1 MEIIER
7 VASNE
12 EIQARAGAKY
22 LIANIQNLPWQLFLH
37 LFKSEHCNRCPSAL
51 MFIQRYSSRMLTR
64 GVSYAVLKH
73 VQATCGRATLPTS
86 EAP

>member
-37 LFKSEHCNRCPSAL
+37 LFK
-51 MFIQRYSSRMLTR
+51 I
-64 GVSYAVLKH
+64 AVLP
-73 VQATCGRATLPTS
+73 R
-86 EAP
+86 